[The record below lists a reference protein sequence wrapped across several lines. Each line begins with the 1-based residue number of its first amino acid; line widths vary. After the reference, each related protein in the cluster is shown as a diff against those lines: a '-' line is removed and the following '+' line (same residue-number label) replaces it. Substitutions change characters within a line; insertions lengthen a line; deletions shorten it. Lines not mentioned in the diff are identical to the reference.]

1 MAGRPSKLTPE
12 VQQTVVDILRN
23 CGPRTAAAG
32 RVHVHMVTF
41 LDWIHRGEQ
50 ATSGKYYD
58 FLCAVKDA
66 EAQAVLMAVRTIR
79 LAIVGGWHKVPM
91 RDKDGNYVLKR
102 DPITGEILR
111 DAQGRP
117 EAELADE
124 YMEPDAA
131 RAAWFLERRDPANWG
146 SGGAGVTVNVNPPTT
161 RREPGKKEMLDL
173 FEQAV
178 QILVDNGMK
187 LPESAML
194 EYQGQKAMEVTAK
207 PAGTRALNQT
217 GVECMSEKDLE
228 NWFSYYVPQPGQAEK
243 FEAIRA
249 AGTAFSQ
256 VVYDCTPPSADQTA
270 AVRKIREA
278 VYIASAA
285 IAGGGE

>member
-1 MAGRPSKLTPE
+1 MPLVEWACRFRPL
-12 VQQTVVDILRN
+12 VRFFR
-23 CGPRTAAAG
+23 C
-32 RVHVHMVTF
+32 TF
-41 LDWIHRGEQ
+41 FESPFWSCVFFPLSEDLGLGFG
-50 ATSGKYYD
+50 S
-58 FLCAVKDA
+58 
-66 EAQAVLMAVRTIR
+66 
-79 LAIVGGWHKVPM
+79 VGGWYKVPK
-91 RDKDGNYVLKR
+91 RDKDGNILFKR

-117 EAELADE
+117 EAELADA
-124 YMEPDAA
+124 YMEPNAA

-146 SGGAGVTVNVNPPTT
+146 SGGGGVTVNVNPPTT
-161 RREPGKKEMLDL
+161 RREPGKKEMIDL

-194 EYQGQKAMEVTAK
+194 EYQGQKAIEVTAK
-207 PAGTRALNQT
+207 PAETLALNLT

-228 NWFSYYVPQPGQAEK
+228 NWVSYYVPQAGQAEK

-249 AGTAFSQ
+249 AATAFSQ
-256 VVYDCTPPSADQTA
+256 VVCDCTPPSADQTA

-278 VYIASAA
+278 VYTANAA
-285 IAGGGE
+285 MADKGK